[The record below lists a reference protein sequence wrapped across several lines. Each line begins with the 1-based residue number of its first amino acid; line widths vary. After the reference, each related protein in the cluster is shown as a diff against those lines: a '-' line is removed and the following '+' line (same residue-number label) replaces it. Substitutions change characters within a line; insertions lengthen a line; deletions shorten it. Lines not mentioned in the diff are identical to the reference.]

1 MFQGGNRV
9 QLSPASRLAADRVP
23 PVNTD
28 SKAGDPMTG
37 LAKAAGAN
45 VVQIPPPLYY
55 GAALA
60 GGLILQRFL
69 PLDVPFRSVTAPAGA
84 VALALGIALNL
95 GGVIG
100 VATHKTTIVPH
111 HHVTALVTTGVYR
124 FSRNP
129 MYTGL
134 AVAVAGASL
143 VLGSWWPLI
152 LLPGALLAVRR
163 LVIDPEERYLTQ
175 RFGSIYDEYR
185 KRVPRWL

>member
-1 MFQGGNRV
+1 MNIQEVSSCQPVLIQDQVARGPAGRK
-9 QLSPASRLAADRVP
+9 SPGRKWCRFRRRCTTVP
-23 PVNTD
+23 PWQAD
-28 SKAGDPMTG
+28 
-37 LAKAAGAN
+37 
-45 VVQIPPPLYY
+45 
-55 GAALA
+55 
-60 GGLILQRFL
+60 LILQRFL
-69 PLDVPFRSVTAPAGA
+69 PLDVPFRSITAPAGA
-84 VALALGIALNL
+84 VALAFGIALNL

-111 HHVTALVTTGVYR
+111 HRVAALVTTGVYR

-152 LLPGALLAVRR
+152 LLPAAVLGVRR

>member
-1 MFQGGNRV
+1 MSTYPQGPNPPAV
-9 QLSPASRLAADRVP
+9 LSRQRVP
-23 PVNTD
+23 TRKPD
-28 SKAGDPMTG
+28 HPMTG
-37 LAKAAGAN
+37 VHQVTGAN
-45 VVQIPPPLYY
+45 VVRIPPPLYY
-55 GAALA
+55 GAVLA

-69 PLDVPFRSVTAPAGA
+69 PLDVPLHSVTTPAGA
-84 VALALGIALNL
+84 AVLAFGVALTL

-111 HHVTALVTTGVYR
+111 RHVAALVTTGVYR

-134 AVAVAGASL
+134 ATAVAGASL
-143 VLGSWWPLI
+143 LLGSWWPLI
-152 LLPGALLAVRR
+152 LLPAALLAVRR

-175 RFGSIYDEYR
+175 RFGSSYDEYR